1 MKKILSFLLTA
12 SLLLNFSMNIYAET
26 LSQPPVAGAKAEIET
41 VKDHAQTEFKFV
53 GVPNV
58 PDANATPLKENV
70 DNNKPESVP
79 EGERKNVKSTE
90 LVEVIPDALDALEE
104 YNPDAFDEDFDG
116 EQGFS
121 KMQLAK
127 DIAVYAVKSF
137 VHDLK
142 SFVIFYPL
150 IKTSS
155 FITFCAWVFP
165 LFFLYKKTGIDVPG
179 MYSDFARRHS
189 NWHIFF
195 MNLYNVIPMTLAS
208 FIFKYGQEA
217 YFKFKTA

>member
-1 MKKILSFLLTA
+1 MKKTLCFLLTA

-26 LSQPPVAGAKAEIET
+26 LPQPPVAEEKADIL
-41 VKDHAQTEFKFV
+41 KDPAQTEFKFV

-58 PDANATPLKENV
+58 PIGKLAESIKENA
-70 DNNKPESVP
+70 DNNKPEPVP
-79 EGERKNVKSTE
+79 EGECKNVKSTA
-90 LVEVIPDALDALEE
+90 LVEVIPDGLKE
-104 YNPDAFDEDFDG
+104 YNPDTFDEDFDG

-137 VHDLK
+137 IQDLK
-142 SFVIFYPL
+142 NFAMFYPL

-179 MYSDFARRHS
+179 MYSDFAMRHS

-208 FIFKYGQEA
+208 FMIKYGQEA

>member
-1 MKKILSFLLTA
+1 MKKILCFLLTV
-12 SLLLNFSMNIYAET
+12 SLLFNFSMDIYAET
-26 LSQPPVAGAKAEIET
+26 LPQPPVAGAKAEIET

-58 PDANATPLKENV
+58 PDGNATHLKENA

-90 LVEVIPDALDALEE
+90 LVEVIPDALEE

-127 DIAVYAVKSF
+127 DIAVYAAKSF

-142 SFVIFYPL
+142 SFVMFYPL

-165 LFFLYKKTGIDVPG
+165 LYFLYKKTGIDVPG
-179 MYSDFARRHS
+179 MYSKFAI
-189 NWHIFF
+189 NNKGWHIFF

-208 FIFKYGQEA
+208 FMIKYGQEA

>member
-1 MKKILSFLLTA
+1 MKKILCFLLTA
-12 SLLLNFSMNIYAET
+12 SLLLSFSMNIYAET
-26 LSQPPVAGAKAEIET
+26 LPQTPLAWAKAEVET

-58 PDANATPLKENV
+58 LVGKQTESIKENA
-70 DNNKPESVP
+70 DGSRAESITN
-79 EGERKNVKSTE
+79 EKSKNVKSTE
-90 LVEVIPDALDALEE
+90 LVEVIPDGLKE
-104 YNPDAFDEDFDG
+104 YNRDTFDDEDFYG

-127 DIAVYAVKSF
+127 NIAVYMVKSF
-137 VHDLK
+137 VQDLK
-142 SFVIFYPL
+142 SFAMFYPL

-155 FITFCAWVFP
+155 FITFCAWAFP
-165 LFFLYKKTGIDVPG
+165 LYFLYKKTGIDVPG
-179 MYSDFARRHS
+179 MYSKFAM
-189 NWHIFF
+189 NNEGWHIFF

-208 FIFKYGQEA
+208 FIIKYGQEA

>member
-1 MKKILSFLLTA
+1 MKKILCFLLTA
-12 SLLLNFSMNIYAET
+12 SLLLNSSIIYAET
-26 LSQPPVAGAKAEIET
+26 LPQTPVAGAKAETEV
-41 VKDHAQTEFKFV
+41 VKDPVQPEFKFV

-58 PDANATPLKENV
+58 LVGKQTESIKENA

-79 EGERKNVKSTE
+79 EGESKNVKSTE
-90 LVEVIPDALDALEE
+90 LVEVIPDGLKE
-104 YNPDAFDEDFDG
+104 YNPDTFDDEDFYG

-142 SFVIFYPL
+142 SFVMFNPL
-150 IKTSS
+150 IKISS

-165 LFFLYKKTGIDVPG
+165 LYFLYKKTGIDVPG
-179 MYSDFARRHS
+179 MYSDFAMRHG

-208 FIFKYGQEA
+208 FMIKYGQEA

>member
-1 MKKILSFLLTA
+1 MKKILCFLLIV
-12 SLLLNFSMNIYAET
+12 SLLLKPSIIYAET
-26 LSQPPVAGAKAEIET
+26 LPQTPLAGVKAD
-41 VKDHAQTEFKFV
+41 VLKDPSQTEVTLV

-58 PDANATPLKENV
+58 PDGKQTESIKENA
-70 DNNKPESVP
+70 DGSRAESITN
-79 EGERKNVKSTE
+79 EKSKNVKSTE
-90 LVEVIPDALDALEE
+90 LVEVIPDELGE
-104 YNPDAFDEDFDG
+104 YNPDAFDEEFDEG
-116 EQGFS
+116 FTFS

-142 SFVIFYPL
+142 SFAMFYPL

-155 FITFCAWVFP
+155 FITFCAWAFP
-165 LFFLYKKTGIDVPG
+165 LYFLYKKTGIDVPG
-179 MYSDFARRHS
+179 MYSDFAMKHG

-208 FIFKYGQEA
+208 FIIKYGQEA

>member
-1 MKKILSFLLTA
+1 MKKILCFLLII

-26 LSQPPVAGAKAEIET
+26 LPQTPVAGAKAEIET

-58 PDANATPLKENV
+58 PDGNTTPLKENA

-90 LVEVIPDALDALEE
+90 LVEVIPEGLEE
-104 YNPDAFDEDFDG
+104 YNPDAFDEDFDEG
-116 EQGFS
+116 FTFS

-142 SFVIFYPL
+142 SFVMFYPL

-155 FITFCAWVFP
+155 FITFCAWLFP
-165 LFFLYKKTGIDVPG
+165 LYFLYKKTGIDVPG
-179 MYSDFARRHS
+179 MYSEFAMRHS

-208 FIFKYGQEA
+208 FMIKYGQEA
-217 YFKFKTA
+217 YFKFKAA

>member
-1 MKKILSFLLTA
+1 MKKILCFLLTV
-12 SLLLNFSMNIYAET
+12 SLLFNFSMDIYAET
-26 LSQPPVAGAKAEIET
+26 LPQTPVAGAKAEIET

-58 PDANATPLKENV
+58 PAGKATSLKENA

-90 LVEVIPDALDALEE
+90 LVEVIPDALEE
-104 YNPDAFDEDFDG
+104 YNPDAFDEEFDEG
-116 EQGFS
+116 FTFS

-142 SFVIFYPL
+142 SFVMFYPL

-179 MYSDFARRHS
+179 MYSDFAMRHG

>member
-1 MKKILSFLLTA
+1 MKKIFCFLLTA

-26 LSQPPVAGAKAEIET
+26 LPQPPVAGAKAEIET

-58 PDANATPLKENV
+58 PAGKATPLKEND

-90 LVEVIPDALDALEE
+90 LVEVIPDALEE
-104 YNPDAFDEDFDG
+104 YNPDAFDEDFDEG
-116 EQGFS
+116 FTFS

-142 SFVIFYPL
+142 SFAMFYPL

-165 LFFLYKKTGIDVPG
+165 LYFLYKKTGIDVPG
-179 MYSDFARRHS
+179 MYSDFATRHS

-208 FIFKYGQEA
+208 FMIKYGQEA

>member
-1 MKKILSFLLTA
+1 MKKIFCFLLTA

-26 LSQPPVAGAKAEIET
+26 LPQPPVAGAKAEIET

-58 PDANATPLKENV
+58 PAGKATSLKENA

-79 EGERKNVKSTE
+79 EGEHKNVKSTE
-90 LVEVIPDALDALEE
+90 LVEVIPDALEE
-104 YNPDAFDEDFDG
+104 YNPDIFDEDFDEG
-116 EQGFS
+116 FTFS
-121 KMQLAK
+121 KMQMAK
-127 DIAVYAVKSF
+127 DIAIYAAKSF
-137 VHDLK
+137 VNDLK
-142 SFVIFYPL
+142 NFAMFYPL

-165 LFFLYKKTGIDVPG
+165 LYFLYKKTGIDVPG
-179 MYSDFARRHS
+179 MYSGFATRHS

-208 FIFKYGQEA
+208 FMIKYGQEA

>member
-1 MKKILSFLLTA
+1 MKKIWCFLLVVR
-12 SLLLNFSMNIYAET
+12 LLLNFSMNIYAET
-26 LSQPPVAGAKAEIET
+26 LPQPPVAGAKAD
-41 VKDHAQTEFKFV
+41 VLKDPVQAEVTFV
-53 GVPNV
+53 SVPNV
-58 PDANATPLKENV
+58 PAGKATPLKKNT
-70 DNNKPESVP
+70 DNNKPGTVP
-79 EGERKNVKSTE
+79 EGEHKNVKSTE
-90 LVEVIPDALDALEE
+90 LVEVIPDALEE

-121 KMQLAK
+121 KTQLAK
-127 DIAVYAVKSF
+127 DIAVYMVKSF

-142 SFVIFYPL
+142 SFVMFYPL

-165 LFFLYKKTGIDVPG
+165 LYFLYKKTGIDVPG
-179 MYSDFARRHS
+179 MYSDFAMKHS

>member
-1 MKKILSFLLTA
+1 MKKILCFLLTA

-26 LSQPPVAGAKAEIET
+26 LPQTPLAGAKAETEV
-41 VKDHAQTEFKFV
+41 VKDPVHPEFKFV

-58 PDANATPLKENV
+58 PVGKLSESIKENA
-70 DNNKPESVP
+70 DGSRAESITN
-79 EGERKNVKSTE
+79 EKSKNVKSTE
-90 LVEVIPDALDALEE
+90 LVEVIPDGLEE
-104 YNPDAFDEDFDG
+104 YNPDAFDEDFDEG
-116 EQGFS
+116 FTFS

-142 SFVIFYPL
+142 SFVMFYPL

-165 LFFLYKKTGIDVPG
+165 LYFLYKKTGVDVPG
-179 MYSDFARRHS
+179 MYSDFAMKHS

-208 FIFKYGQEA
+208 FMIKYGQEA

>member
-1 MKKILSFLLTA
+1 MKKILCFLLTA
-12 SLLLNFSMNIYAET
+12 SLLLNSSIIYAET
-26 LSQPPVAGAKAEIET
+26 LPQTPVAGAKAETEV
-41 VKDHAQTEFKFV
+41 VKDPVQPEFKFV

-58 PDANATPLKENV
+58 LVGKQTESIKENA
-70 DNNKPESVP
+70 DGSRAESITN
-79 EGERKNVKSTE
+79 EKSKNVKSTE
-90 LVEVIPDALDALEE
+90 LVEVIPDGLEE
-104 YNPDAFDEDFDG
+104 YNPDAFGEDFYG

-121 KMQLAK
+121 KMQMAK
-127 DIAVYAVKSF
+127 NIAVYMVKSF

-142 SFVIFYPL
+142 SFVMFYPL

-155 FITFCAWVFP
+155 FITFCAWAFP
-165 LFFLYKKTGIDVPG
+165 LYFLYKKTGIDVPG
-179 MYSDFARRHS
+179 MYSDFAMRHS

>member
-1 MKKILSFLLTA
+1 MKKIFCFLLTA

-26 LSQPPVAGAKAEIET
+26 LPQPPVAGAKAEIET

-58 PDANATPLKENV
+58 PAGKATSLKENA

-90 LVEVIPDALDALEE
+90 LVEVIPDALEE
-104 YNPDAFDEDFDG
+104 YNPDIFDEDFDEG
-116 EQGFS
+116 FTFS
-121 KMQLAK
+121 KMQMAK
-127 DIAVYAVKSF
+127 DIAIYAAKSF
-137 VHDLK
+137 VNDLK
-142 SFVIFYPL
+142 NFAMFYPL

-165 LFFLYKKTGIDVPG
+165 LYFLYKKTGIDVPG
-179 MYSDFARRHS
+179 MYSGFATRHS

-208 FIFKYGQEA
+208 FMIKYGQEA

>member
-1 MKKILSFLLTA
+1 MKKIFCFLLTA

-58 PDANATPLKENV
+58 PDGNATPLKENA

-79 EGERKNVKSTE
+79 EGERKSVKSTE
-90 LVEVIPDALDALEE
+90 LVEVIPDGLEE
-104 YNPDAFDEDFDG
+104 YNPDTFNNEGFED
-116 EQGFS
+116 GFTYS
-121 KMQLAK
+121 KMQMAK

-142 SFVIFYPL
+142 SFVMFYPL

-165 LFFLYKKTGIDVPG
+165 LYFLYKKTGIDVPG
-179 MYSDFARRHS
+179 MYSDFAMRHS
-189 NWHIFF
+189 NWDIFF
-195 MNLYNVIPMTLAS
+195 RNLYNVIPMTLAS
-208 FIFKYGQEA
+208 FMIKYGQEA
-217 YFKFKTA
+217 YFKFKK

>member
-1 MKKILSFLLTA
+1 MKKILCFLLTA
-12 SLLLNFSMNIYAET
+12 SLLLSFSMNIYAET
-26 LSQPPVAGAKAEIET
+26 LPQTPLAWAKAEVET

-58 PDANATPLKENV
+58 LVGKQTESIKENA
-70 DNNKPESVP
+70 DGSRAESITN
-79 EGERKNVKSTE
+79 EKSKNVKSTE
-90 LVEVIPDALDALEE
+90 LVEVIPDELGE
-104 YNPDAFDEDFDG
+104 YNPDAFDEEFDEG
-116 EQGFS
+116 FTFS

-142 SFVIFYPL
+142 SFAMFYPL

-155 FITFCAWVFP
+155 FITFCAWAFP
-165 LFFLYKKTGIDVPG
+165 LYFLYKKTGIDVPG
-179 MYSDFARRHS
+179 MYSKFAM
-189 NWHIFF
+189 NNEGWHIFF

-208 FIFKYGQEA
+208 FIIKYGQEA

>member
-1 MKKILSFLLTA
+1 MKKILCFLLIV
-12 SLLLNFSMNIYAET
+12 SLLLKPSIIYAET
-26 LSQPPVAGAKAEIET
+26 LPQTPLAGVKAD
-41 VKDHAQTEFKFV
+41 VLKDPSQTEVTLV

-58 PDANATPLKENV
+58 PDGKQTESIKENA
-70 DNNKPESVP
+70 DGSRAESITN
-79 EGERKNVKSTE
+79 EKSKNVKSTE
-90 LVEVIPDALDALEE
+90 LVEVIPDGLKE
-104 YNPDAFDEDFDG
+104 YNRDTSDDEDFYG

-127 DIAVYAVKSF
+127 NIAVYMVKSF
-137 VHDLK
+137 VQDLK
-142 SFVIFYPL
+142 SFVMFNPL

-165 LFFLYKKTGIDVPG
+165 LYFLYKKTGIDVPG
-179 MYSDFARRHS
+179 MYSDFAMRHS

-208 FIFKYGQEA
+208 FMIKYGQEA

>member
-1 MKKILSFLLTA
+1 MKKTLCFLLTA

-26 LSQPPVAGAKAEIET
+26 LPQPPVAEEKADIL
-41 VKDHAQTEFKFV
+41 KDPAQTEFKFV

-58 PDANATPLKENV
+58 PIGKLAESIKENA
-70 DNNKPESVP
+70 DNNKPEPVP
-79 EGERKNVKSTE
+79 EGECKNVKSTA
-90 LVEVIPDALDALEE
+90 LVEVIPDGLKE
-104 YNPDAFDEDFDG
+104 YNPDTFDEDFDG

-142 SFVIFYPL
+142 SFVMFYPL

-179 MYSDFARRHS
+179 MYSDFAMRHG

-208 FIFKYGQEA
+208 FMIKYGQEA

>member
-1 MKKILSFLLTA
+1 MKKTLCFLLTV

-26 LSQPPVAGAKAEIET
+26 LPQTPVAGPKAETEV
-41 VKDHAQTEFKFV
+41 VKDTVQPEFKFV

-58 PDANATPLKENV
+58 PIGKLAESIKENA
-70 DNNKPESVP
+70 NNSNPESVP
-79 EGERKNVKSTE
+79 EGERKNVKSTK
-90 LVEVIPDALDALEE
+90 LVEVVPDKLKE
-104 YNPDAFDEDFDG
+104 YSSDAFDEEFDG

-121 KMQLAK
+121 KMQMAK
-127 DIAVYAVKSF
+127 NIAVYMVKSF
-137 VHDLK
+137 FHDLK
-142 SFVIFYPL
+142 SFVRFYPL
-150 IKTSS
+150 IKISS

-165 LFFLYKKTGIDVPG
+165 LYFLYKKTGVDVPG
-179 MYSDFARRHS
+179 MYSGFATRHS

-208 FIFKYGQEA
+208 FMIKYGQEA

>member
-1 MKKILSFLLTA
+1 MKKILCFLLTA
-12 SLLLNFSMNIYAET
+12 SLLLNFGMNIYAET
-26 LSQPPVAGAKAEIET
+26 LPQPPVAGEKAESDLL
-41 VKDHAQTEFKFV
+41 KDPSQSEFTFV
-53 GVPNV
+53 GFPNV
-58 PDANATPLKENV
+58 PARKATPLKDNA
-70 DNNKPESVP
+70 DNNNPESAP
-79 EGERKNVKSTE
+79 EGESKNVKSTE
-90 LVEVIPDALDALEE
+90 LVEVIPDALEE
-104 YNPDAFDEDFDG
+104 YNPDAFDEEFDEG
-116 EQGFS
+116 FTFS

-127 DIAVYAVKSF
+127 DIAIYAVKSF

-142 SFVIFYPL
+142 SFVMFYPL

-165 LFFLYKKTGIDVPG
+165 LYFLYKKTGVDVPG
-179 MYSDFARRHS
+179 MYSDFAMRHG

-217 YFKFKTA
+217 YFNFKTA

>member
-1 MKKILSFLLTA
+1 MKKILCFLLTA
-12 SLLLNFSMNIYAET
+12 SLLLNPSIIYAET
-26 LSQPPVAGAKAEIET
+26 LPQPPVAGEKAEIET

-53 GVPNV
+53 GVPKI
-58 PDANATPLKENV
+58 PDGNTTPLKENA

-90 LVEVIPDALDALEE
+90 LVEVIPDGLEE
-104 YNPDAFDEDFDG
+104 YNPDAFGEDFYG

-121 KMQLAK
+121 KMQMAK
-127 DIAVYAVKSF
+127 NIAVYMVKSF

-142 SFVIFYPL
+142 SFVMFYPL

-155 FITFCAWVFP
+155 FITFCAWAFP
-165 LFFLYKKTGIDVPG
+165 LYFLYKKTGIDVPG
-179 MYSDFARRHS
+179 MYSDFAMRHS

>member
-1 MKKILSFLLTA
+1 MKKILCFLLTA

-26 LSQPPVAGAKAEIET
+26 LPQPPVAGAKAEIET

-58 PDANATPLKENV
+58 PAGKATSLKENA
-70 DNNKPESVP
+70 DNNNPESAP
-79 EGERKNVKSTE
+79 EGESKNVKSTE
-90 LVEVIPDALDALEE
+90 LVEVIPDALEE
-104 YNPDAFDEDFDG
+104 YNPDAFDEEFDEG
-116 EQGFS
+116 FTFS

-127 DIAVYAVKSF
+127 DIAIYAVKSF

-142 SFVIFYPL
+142 SFVMFYPL

-165 LFFLYKKTGIDVPG
+165 LYFLYKKTGIDVPG
-179 MYSDFARRHS
+179 MYSDFAMKHS

-208 FIFKYGQEA
+208 FMIKYGQEA